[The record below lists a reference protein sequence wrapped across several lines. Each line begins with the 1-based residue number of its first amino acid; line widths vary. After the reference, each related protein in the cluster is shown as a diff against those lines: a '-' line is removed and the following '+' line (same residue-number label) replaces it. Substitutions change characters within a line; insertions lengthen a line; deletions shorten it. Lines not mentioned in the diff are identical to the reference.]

1 MPDKITLDAPT
12 RQRKIPALK
21 TSPNELSNRDC
32 AINSLGQPTP
42 SWLTGLVC
50 LSLAALVW
58 AVFGQTIH
66 FDFVNYDDPTYVYNN
81 SAVVQGLSWHSI
93 AWLFTHSNVSTWFP
107 LTDISHQLDW
117 QLYGL
122 NAGGHHLTNVLL
134 HVATTILLFFAL
146 RELTGAFWR
155 AAFVAAVFGIHPLR
169 VESVAWV
176 VERKDVLSGLF
187 FMLTLLAWARHVKKI
202 APMENCETDSS
213 IFSTL
218 AFRRWTAGY
227 ILALVFCALGLMSKS
242 MLVTLP
248 LLLLVLDYWPL
259 QRWPI
264 SGPWLSRRQLKATL
278 GLLLEKIPFL
288 ILSAATCAVTMLTQA
303 KVVMVANHLTIPW
316 RIGNTLQTYVDYI
329 SHLIWPVGLAVA
341 YSHNQTYPF
350 IWKLSLSVLIL
361 ITITTAVIAGR
372 QRHPYLVT
380 GWLWYLIILLPVA
393 DIVQVSLNA
402 RADRYTYLPQIGLII
417 MLAWGATEFSARWRQ
432 RKLVLGGAAVA
443 VILLLSVD
451 AYFQTT
457 YWQNSFSLWTRSLAC
472 TDENAFAQN
481 TIGSAFAAQGKWQIA
496 IQHFQTALRIDP
508 NCPEA
513 EANLGIALANTGHR
527 AAALPHFQRSLQLA
541 PEYATAHCNLGDAL
555 ANEGKLEEAIHHF
568 ELALQYQPDYP
579 EADYD
584 LGVALAREGK
594 WDAARSHY
602 ERALRRQLDDA
613 DTRYISGVALA
624 TQKQWPEASQ
634 LYEATLQVKPDF
646 AEAHYRLGIALDAEE
661 KPAEAMPHLQKALSL
676 AAQQNNATLA
686 ESIRTEIK
694 NCEAALP
701 RQ

>member
-1 MPDKITLDAPT
+1 M
-12 RQRKIPALK
+12 
-21 TSPNELSNRDC
+21 
-32 AINSLGQPTP
+32 
-42 SWLTGLVC
+42 
-50 LSLAALVW
+50 VW

-202 APMENCETDSS
+202 APLENCETDSS

-248 LLLLVLDYWPL
+248 LVLLVLDYWPL

-350 IWKLSLSVLIL
+350 IWKL
-361 ITITTAVIAGR
+361 G
-372 QRHPYLVT
+372 
-380 GWLWYLIILLPVA
+380 
-393 DIVQVSLNA
+393 
-402 RADRYTYLPQIGLII
+402 
-417 MLAWGATEFSARWRQ
+417 
-432 RKLVLGGAAVA
+432 
-443 VILLLSVD
+443 
-451 AYFQTT
+451 
-457 YWQNSFSLWTRSLAC
+457 
-472 TDENAFAQN
+472 
-481 TIGSAFAAQGKWQIA
+481 
-496 IQHFQTALRIDP
+496 
-508 NCPEA
+508 
-513 EANLGIALANTGHR
+513 
-527 AAALPHFQRSLQLA
+527 
-541 PEYATAHCNLGDAL
+541 
-555 ANEGKLEEAIHHF
+555 
-568 ELALQYQPDYP
+568 
-579 EADYD
+579 
-584 LGVALAREGK
+584 
-594 WDAARSHY
+594 
-602 ERALRRQLDDA
+602 
-613 DTRYISGVALA
+613 
-624 TQKQWPEASQ
+624 
-634 LYEATLQVKPDF
+634 
-646 AEAHYRLGIALDAEE
+646 
-661 KPAEAMPHLQKALSL
+661 
-676 AAQQNNATLA
+676 
-686 ESIRTEIK
+686 
-694 NCEAALP
+694 
-701 RQ
+701 